1 MSTIINE
8 LGDSPTMKPLGP
20 HWPQENDGAAELLKR
35 PREIPRPG
43 PSEFSGQFAAQL

>member
-20 HWPQENDGAAELLKR
+20 HWPQEIYGAAELQKKGPGIL
-35 PREIPRPG
+35 RPG
-43 PSEFSGQFAAQL
+43 PSEFAGQFAAQL